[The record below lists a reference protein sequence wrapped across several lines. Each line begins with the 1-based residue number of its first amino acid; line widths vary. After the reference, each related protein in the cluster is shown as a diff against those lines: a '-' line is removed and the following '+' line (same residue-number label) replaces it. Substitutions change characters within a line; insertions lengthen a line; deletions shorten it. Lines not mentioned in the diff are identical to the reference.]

1 MLAPTSPRTSTSD
14 TSLTPQVY
22 ETSDMMKMKTK
33 TKTKKTPLMMAVAF
47 GPTSCSA
54 GLVPKSKHLHSP
66 EAHDGFVPK
75 LSRHGGKNLALRA
88 EKPISA
94 RLQFSERRVELA
106 PTIPNVSRL
115 DRRSTFFSGAKRNG
129 VFAFIDFKAW
139 NAAYG
144 LVMTDGSLLTIRK
157 HRQQTQ
163 ILEKIE
169 INERVFLV
177 FVK

>member
-1 MLAPTSPRTSTSD
+1 MLRLHALSSERAHRQSPQ
-14 TSLTPQVY
+14 PQHQSRRDFNQDKSKNI
-22 ETSDMMKMKTK
+22 TLRA
-33 TKTKKTPLMMAVAF
+33 KKTGRFDV
-47 GPTSCSA
+47 
-54 GLVPKSKHLHSP
+54 GLP
-66 EAHDGFVPK
+66 
-75 LSRHGGKNLALRA
+75 
-88 EKPISA
+88 
-94 RLQFSERRVELA
+94 
-106 PTIPNVSRL
+106 
-115 DRRSTFFSGAKRNG
+115 FFSGAQRNG